1 MENKMT
7 KRNYFEALR
16 AVAESGAIDFATI
29 NEEMTND
36 GVITFC
42 DNELGLLDKKA
53 EKAKERAATKA
64 AANDE
69 LAETVKAALTADNY
83 LTVDE
88 VTAVVAETHP
98 DITRSQVTYRLGK
111 LVKAGEATKKEVSVS
126 VDGGK
131 ARKLQAFCLVG

>member
-1 MENKMT
+1 MENKLT

-16 AVAESGAIDFATI
+16 AVAESGAIDFSTI

-42 DNELGLLDKKA
+42 DNELALLDKKA